1 MLLRKSAVPVEEP
14 SALTWRTRIQS
25 WLLSSWEIYL
35 IVLVAGF
42 LRLYRINTTE
52 FDGDQ
57 ADIFR
62 MAHDAVS
69 HGLQVA
75 TSNVA
80 SIQIFNPP
88 GIIYLLMIPAA
99 FSADPLWAAVMVAML
114 AVVSVLLT
122 YWLTR
127 RYYGRLAAT
136 FAALLYATALL
147 PVFYSRFIWQ
157 QNLLLFFVPLFI
169 ITLFWGAVARRKGW
183 LFPALLLL
191 GLLFQ
196 LHGSGAMMAAP
207 LLVALLLSPG
217 TVRWRD
223 LIFGAASLLLIY
235 GSYLIWEVYSR
246 FHDITILLNTTKLPV
261 QIDNLALLFYQQFL
275 SPYSAPFAG
284 PRSLLSQ
291 LIPFVSWAG
300 VVMTVLLIAAG
311 VLALVQGLWSGK
323 RVGQVE
329 RQKHTL
335 MASWATLHRWW
346 TELRATPYRCGLL
359 ILFVWQAIP
368 LLYLS
373 RHSINLFP
381 HYFIVFMPGPFILIG
396 LLLAKMMEW
405 GKQWPQRAIW
415 KQSVRLGI
423 ATLAVLIIVAQFAAT
438 TANVLDL
445 ARGNF
450 LDHNLSTPY
459 YNDLNSL
466 QQALSKADQVAQ
478 QRHLKRIYISAEF
491 ATENAFSYLS
501 QQLRTP
507 TTVFNDAC
515 LVLPGS
521 AQGPALLLV
530 GPYNNF
536 PATLATQFA
545 GASLIDQPKR
555 LSGAPFQLYLVQPA
569 LASSASHMTLGQDLQ
584 LLDTQSLQF
593 ESKPWLVSRWNLLR
607 SQPLAYR
614 TTYTYNIKNMSDT
627 TDKTNQQKRCV
638 FTSIQAGD
646 QLVTGFQLLNNDQA
660 SLNVQIQSFT
670 TTPYIISPKPLKPLS
685 LSFLTDNYQDSSRQ
699 TLKTADGKETVTLSA
714 SSS

>member
-1 MLLRKSAVPVEEP
+1 MKLMLLRKSAVPVEEP

-99 FSADPLWAAVMVAML
+99 ISADPLWAAVMVAML

-223 LIFGAASLLLIY
+223 LIFGVASLLLIY

-275 SPYSAPFAG
+275 SPYSAPFGG
-284 PRSLLSQ
+284 PHSLLSQ

-311 VLALVQGLWSGK
+311 VLALVQGLWPGK

-359 ILFVWQAIP
+359 ILFVWQVIP

-396 LLLAKMMEW
+396 LLLAKMIQW
-405 GKQWPQRAIW
+405 VKQWGGQTPPHGLWRQGI
-415 KQSVRLGI
+415 RLGI
-423 ATLAVLIIVAQFAAT
+423 GALATLIIVAQFAAS

-450 LDHNLSTPY
+450 ADHNLSTPS

-466 QQALSKADQVAQ
+466 QQALSKADLVAQ
-478 QRHLKRIYISAEF
+478 QQHLKHIYISTEF
-491 ATENAFSYLS
+491 ATENALSYLS
-501 QQLRTP
+501 QQMHTP
-507 TTVFNDAC
+507 VTFFTDTC
-515 LVLPGS
+515 LVLPGV
-521 AQGPALLLV
+521 AQGPVVLLA
-530 GPYNNF
+530 GPYNTVQDSLLN
-536 PATLATQFA
+536 QFTS
-545 GASLIDQPKR
+545 ASLVDQPK
-555 LSGAPFQLYLVQPA
+555 
-569 LASSASHMTLGQDLQ
+569 
-584 LLDTQSLQF
+584 
-593 ESKPWLVSRWNLLR
+593 
-607 SQPLAYR
+607 
-614 TTYTYNIKNMSDT
+614 
-627 TDKTNQQKRCV
+627 
-638 FTSIQAGD
+638 
-646 QLVTGFQLLNNDQA
+646 
-660 SLNVQIQSFT
+660 
-670 TTPYIISPKPLKPLS
+670 
-685 LSFLTDNYQDSSRQ
+685 
-699 TLKTADGKETVTLSA
+699 
-714 SSS
+714 